1 MPPSSAAAPGPDP
14 VPGSDAA
21 RNRYPGVPTD
31 SRTEAF
37 AGRGPDQAP
46 IGVPDVVEE
55 DSESW
60 WERIHHH
67 LHRNRAMSAT
77 TKLVV
82 TLLGSA
88 VLTAGLIMM
97 VTPGP
102 GLLGIVAGLAILAT
116 EWDWAD
122 RWLTSA
128 RRKLHEAR
136 LAAEAMDP
144 RVRRRRILLTAGAAA
159 VVLGAVSAYV
169 ALQDWPGWSVDVWDR
184 AQSFVGFLP
193 ELPGM

>member
-1 MPPSSAAAPGPDP
+1 VPSSLSDQPTSDPG
-14 VPGSDAA
+14 
-21 RNRYPGVPTD
+21 GVPED
-31 SRTEAF
+31 
-37 AGRGPDQAP
+37 GPSA
-46 IGVPDVVEE
+46 
-55 DSESW
+55 SSW
-60 WERIHHH
+60 WQRMHGH

-82 TLLGSA
+82 TIVGSA

-122 RWLTSA
+122 RWLTTA
-128 RRKLHEAR
+128 RGKLHEAR

-144 RVRRRRILLTAGAAA
+144 RVRRRRI
-159 VVLGAVSAYV
+159 VLVTGSVALVAIGVGTYV
-169 ALQDWPGWSVDVWDR
+169 AVADWPGWSVDVWDR
-184 AQSFVGFLP
+184 AQSFIGFLP
-193 ELPGM
+193 DLPGM

>member
-1 MPPSSAAAPGPDP
+1 MPPIPTGGAADP
-14 VPGSDAA
+14 P
-21 RNRYPGVPTD
+21 
-31 SRTEAF
+31 
-37 AGRGPDQAP
+37 RGPSDP
-46 IGVPDVVEE
+46 EPN
-55 DSESW
+55 W
-60 WERIHHH
+60 WARVHGH

-82 TLLGSA
+82 TLVGTA

-102 GLLGIVAGLAILAT
+102 GLVAIVAGLAILAT

-122 RWLTSA
+122 RWLTTA

-144 RVRRRRILLTAGAAA
+144 RVRRRRILLGVALTVLVVAA
-159 VVLGAVSAYV
+159 VAAYV
-169 ALQDWPGWSVDVWDR
+169 AVADWPDWSVWVWDR
-184 AQSFVGFLP
+184 AQSFLGFLP

>member
-1 MPPSSAAAPGPDP
+1 VPPTSADDPAADPLDAPDDLDR
-14 VPGSDAA
+14 VP
-21 RNRYPGVPTD
+21 
-31 SRTEAF
+31 SR
-37 AGRGPDQAP
+37 R
-46 IGVPDVVEE
+46 
-55 DSESW
+55 
-60 WERIHHH
+60 ERIHFH

-82 TLLGSA
+82 TLVGSA

-122 RWLTSA
+122 RWLTAA

-144 RVRRRRILLTAGAAA
+144 RVRRRRIVATAAA
-159 VVLGAVSAYV
+159 GVLAIGAVAGYV
-169 ALQDWPGWSVDVWDR
+169 ALRDWPGWSVSAWDR
-184 AQSFVGFLP
+184 AQAFASFLP
-193 ELPGM
+193 DLPGM

>member
-1 MPPSSAAAPGPDP
+1 M
-14 VPGSDAA
+14 PGSNAA

-31 SRTEAF
+31 ARVETGAD
-37 AGRGPDQAP
+37 RGPARAP
-46 IGVPDVVEE
+46 TGVPDAAED

-60 WERIHHH
+60 WDRLHHH

-159 VVLGAVSAYV
+159 VVIGSVSAYV
-169 ALQDWPGWSVDVWDR
+169 ALQDWPTWSVDVWDQ

>member
-1 MPPSSAAAPGPDP
+1 MPASPPEE
-14 VPGSDAA
+14 
-21 RNRYPGVPTD
+21 PT
-31 SRTEAF
+31 RWQRLH
-37 AGRGPDQAP
+37 G
-46 IGVPDVVEE
+46 
-55 DSESW
+55 
-60 WERIHHH
+60 H

-82 TLLGSA
+82 TLVGSA

-128 RRKLHEAR
+128 RDKLEAAR
-136 LAAEAMDP
+136 AAAAAMDP
-144 RVRRRRILLTAGAAA
+144 RVRRRRILVTTSASAAVAGAL
-159 VVLGAVSAYV
+159 VGYV
-169 ALQDWPGWSVDVWDR
+169 ALEDWPGWSVGAWDR
-184 AQSFVGFLP
+184 AQSFLGFLP
-193 ELPGM
+193 DLPGM

>member
-1 MPPSSAAAPGPDP
+1 
-14 VPGSDAA
+14 
-21 RNRYPGVPTD
+21 
-31 SRTEAF
+31 
-37 AGRGPDQAP
+37 
-46 IGVPDVVEE
+46 
-55 DSESW
+55 
-60 WERIHHH
+60 
-67 LHRNRAMSAT
+67 MSAT
-77 TKLVV
+77 TKLLV

-159 VVLGAVSAYV
+159 VAIGAASAYV
-169 ALQDWPGWSVDVWDR
+169 ALQDWPSWSVDVWDQ

-193 ELPGM
+193 DLPGM

>member
-1 MPPSSAAAPGPDP
+1 
-14 VPGSDAA
+14 
-21 RNRYPGVPTD
+21 VPT
-31 SRTEAF
+31 SE
-37 AGRGPDQAP
+37 PDDEPGAA
-46 IGVPDVVEE
+46 
-55 DSESW
+55 SW
-60 WERIHHH
+60 WDRLHHY

-82 TLLGSA
+82 TLVGSA

-122 RWLTSA
+122 RWLTTA

-144 RVRRRRILLTAGAAA
+144 RVRRRRIALTAGA
-159 VVLGAVSAYV
+159 VVAGVGAGATYV
-169 ALQDWPGWSVDVWDR
+169 ALRDWPGWSVTAWDR
-184 AQSFVGFLP
+184 AQSFIGFLP
-193 ELPGM
+193 DLPGM